1 MEVGDE
7 GRWLDLEEI
16 EPVFVPTG
24 HDHMTCLHMTRLIRV
39 VASPQLAAPS
49 AGWIPAASAPPLFR
63 GMWAAHSQPT
73 RELRGGET

>member
-16 EPVFVPTG
+16 EPVFVPTR

-39 VASPQLAAPS
+39 VASVFTSTCSAISRSDPS
-49 AGWIPAASAPPLFR
+49 RIRPSPLQR
-63 GMWAAHSQPT
+63 DV
-73 RELRGGET
+73 GGS

>member
-16 EPVFVPTG
+16 KPVFVPTR

-49 AGWIPAASAPPLFR
+49 AGRIPAASAPPLFR
-63 GMWAAHSQPT
+63 GMWAAHSQPA
-73 RELRGGET
+73 RELGSGET

>member
-16 EPVFVPTG
+16 KPVFVPTR

-49 AGWIPAASAPPLFR
+49 AGRIRYPSRIRPSPLQR
-63 GMWAAHSQPT
+63 DV
-73 RELRGGET
+73 GGS